1 MITKSGYA
9 TKKSNVTQEKVN
21 SYRQLLNEPAQEET
35 STPVVQEQVKPVN
48 IRDLSVSNVLPKPK
62 VNISAGEVKPLNIR
76 DFVNE
81 INNTPEG
88 KRANLT
94 VQTDSLKKQ
103 INTKEQEYARANN
116 ISDWNT
122 KRQEQSRIQQELN
135 SLREQLDSKNKD
147 LVMLGGYNLL
157 SGEQVEQFNKNAP
170 LTQKIDK
177 ALKYDIPTTAKKV
190 GRTAM
195 DLAMQIPVGAT
206 NALEGMVDT
215 GVGNVGALASTV
227 ADKVGADNLASRI
240 RNGAENFVKFNFS
253 GEEILEEKKNEGTG
267 IYEPK
272 VLGIKVRDA
281 LNTISNMVTAG
292 VTGGTLG
299 FIGSAA
305 GQSIEEALLDNQ
317 SLNRAVIY
325 GDVSGV
331 IEGLT
336 EKMFDVVKIA
346 GGGKFD
352 KFLPKS
358 AIGKLIGGSVGEGIE
373 EIISNGLN
381 PFIKQLTYEKGTY
394 DLPEFWDYV
403 KMLGESFWNG
413 AVIGLIMKGGQDIST
428 PQFREQYKQDVYTA
442 VDKSKLPNDI
452 KETVKQAMITP
463 AQQAIN
469 QDLENLRSTGSYQ
482 RTQTPTNTL
491 PKFSEIMGKKI
502 ADTQIAKT
510 SRPTLPTPKFYATEK
525 GEVITPN
532 NYVAK
537 QETKVPQE
545 PNYSPVNARQ
555 VLNYIQ
561 IPTAK
566 TSKIHNTA
574 KELNVDVQLANRV
587 MDMAK
592 LTEVPVSGFVDV
604 NENIDGYYKD
614 GAIYI
619 NKNSKK
625 AQDRIFV
632 HELTHNIE
640 KADGWQGLRDTI
652 FNSNVLYNE
661 LAEKG
666 QTLEEYRQLI
676 KDTYAENE
684 IQLNEDDI
692 DREVIAKFAEEHLL
706 KDQKSIDRMVQ
717 ENPTFMQRVKNFIDD
732 LVVKFKGT
740 AEEKELLRIQR
751 MYDKAFAESKQVEAK
766 QGTQYSLSVAE
777 QKYNLYSQKADSA
790 YDTRDEYTQQY
801 DELYNSDEVKNA
813 VQIAIKTK
821 DMTEYLKYDEQLKKL
836 REKAEYYDAEGKKY
850 SEMAKEYASEV
861 DTAENEQKA
870 EMTADDRRKAAVK
883 EFGYT
888 PYFYDAGYL
897 LPNGKMLNFSGEKGQ
912 HYGTRGQDHRAI
924 GMVYDSLQG
933 SQAMNA
939 FMNEGNIRV
948 VAESPG
954 LDISKEAPLTSAQY
968 KTIKEMVYEYQD
980 KGRFLIDFSNADG
993 KTIESLRYEGRFS
1006 ADQVVNDIKHYLS
1019 TGEANRQSDI
1029 QKFRY
1034 SINTDN
1040 QGRELSKQQQEYF
1053 KDSKVR
1059 DEQGRLLE
1067 VYHGT
1072 DTGGFM
1078 VFNPKGA
1085 SGYRF
1090 GDNIVNFFTNNQQ
1103 MAETYTEDKG
1113 VVKTSKVPESETQ
1126 IQQYLNN
1133 IEEEWG
1139 NTVSLEK
1146 TSNGYK
1152 LTTDDGYETL
1162 GSYKNLN
1169 ELSDNYKRDIENY
1182 FGFGDTFGGL
1192 YKVYLNIKN
1201 PLIVE
1206 GNGNMWSNLYNP
1218 ITEERARTTN
1228 EIIQSAIDAGEYDG
1242 VIFRNIND
1250 YGWKTTTDT
1259 EVSSTNDVYVTIKDS
1274 NQIKAVDNTN
1284 PTENEDIR
1292 YSVETREVDFPEKVG
1307 DRYLSRHAKTLA
1319 ESGVTMPETV
1329 DLIEKMVKDGSLTH
1343 ERITDKK
1350 ALAYAEKYI
1359 EENGFKDAVDHWN
1372 HLTKSN
1378 RELSKE
1384 ELALGQLI
1392 FNTANTN
1399 QDVQLVKK
1407 MIADLVV
1414 KGTQAGRSLQAMSM
1428 VKKMT
1433 PDGRLYSLE
1442 RTVQKLN
1449 QDLREQFGKDFK
1461 DIEIPD
1467 DLAEKLLKSK
1477 TTKETDAAVEEI
1489 QQYIADRVP
1498 ATWGDKAN
1506 AWRYLAM
1513 LGNPRTHI
1521 RNVLG
1526 NAVFIPAVEIKNLI
1540 ATGIEK
1546 TLPKAERTKAV
1557 VGLKDTDLLNFA
1569 ESDFDTHQEAV
1580 RGENKYDITAG
1591 VQEKQR
1597 VFNNKVLETLRKKN
1611 FELLEK
1617 EDATFLKYHYKRAMA
1632 SALKARGITLK
1643 ELRSGTPESIKKL
1656 DQVRQYAINEAQ
1668 KATYRD
1674 FNSMANWVSSQKR
1687 RLKRASGTSKAAK
1700 VGSMVAEGIIP
1711 FTKTPAN
1718 ILKRGI
1724 EYSPVGLVKGIYDAT
1739 TQVKKGKVTASQAI
1753 DEMAAGLTGTGIV
1766 MLGALLKSLGLIVG
1780 GDEEKQKEQNFEKL
1794 KGNQNY
1800 ALKIGNKTYTIDWMA
1815 PSSMPL
1821 FVGVEVVDLLQG
1833 ENISDIIGSI
1843 GNITEPVFEL
1853 SMLQGLNSTMNTL
1866 GSDNPIAET
1875 FSNTVESYFGQY
1887 NPTFLGQI
1895 ARTIDPKRRTTYA
1908 DKNSIVPSALQTFA
1922 QKQLQKIP
1930 FASKTLP
1937 TYKDQ
1942 FGRESETENV
1952 VERIFSNF
1960 MSPGYLADV
1969 KDQPVENELTKL
1981 YEKTGESAIL
1991 PSYASKSITVDKQ
2004 KKNLTA
2010 KEYDTFAKVRGNVAY
2025 DNLEKLMTSQEYKS
2039 MDDEQ
2044 KIKAIKKI
2052 YDYANSVG
2060 KSKVSDYELTKS
2072 EQQIQDYEKAGI
2084 DYYKWLILQ
2093 DKADTNKNGYV
2104 TKDEM
2109 NKALNKSG
2117 LTSTQKALI
2126 KKDMNKSK

>member
-1 MITKSGYA
+1 MTIEEYRELKSKSNSQTNLEAYRQY
-9 TKKSNVTQEKVN
+9 KSNVLNNVVSPKPTQTPLPTAPKPTVTEKPKPISIGKALGTPIAALAELGSGVARGLEGAMDFGTTIGTAAISGARELKIKSLEKELKEIEELGFGN
-21 SYRQLLNEPAQEET
+21 SDYAKELRENIAKTKSTNENTKKTAEDFIKKQWVGDYVGKPVRQFTEEYSYLPTKAGDIIGGVGNIIPSIANAGSIAKSLPQASSKLGQIGTKVATMLPFTAQAAGSSTEEALNE
-35 STPVVQEQVKPVN
+35 
-48 IRDLSVSNVLPKPK
+48 
-62 VNISAGEVKPLNIR
+62 G
-76 DFVNE
+76 
-81 INNTPEG
+81 
-88 KRANLT
+88 ANLS
-94 VQTDSLKKQ
+94 DA
-103 INTKEQEYARANN
+103 TKY
-116 ISDWNT
+116 
-122 KRQEQSRIQQELN
+122 
-135 SLREQLDSKNKD
+135 
-147 LVMLGGYNLL
+147 G
-157 SGEQVEQFNKNAP
+157 
-170 LTQKIDK
+170 
-177 ALKYDIPTTAKKV
+177 
-190 GRTAM
+190 
-195 DLAMQIPVGAT
+195 LAAG
-206 NALEGMVDT
+206 ALEGAVEM
-215 GVGNVGALASTV
+215 
-227 ADKVGADNLASRI
+227 I
-240 RNGAENFVKFNFS
+240 S
-253 GEEILEEKKNEGTG
+253 GG
-267 IYEPK
+267 I
-272 VLGIKVRDA
+272 
-281 LNTISNMVTAG
+281 
-292 VTGGTLG
+292 GGT
-299 FIGSAA
+299 
-305 GQSIEEALLDNQ
+305 
-317 SLNRAVIY
+317 V
-325 GDVSGV
+325 
-331 IEGLT
+331 
-336 EKMFDVVKIA
+336 
-346 GGGKFD
+346 GGKLLSTNLS
-352 KFLPKS
+352 KEVAERVS
-358 AIGKLIGGSVGEGIE
+358 RNAIGKLAIKLADAGIDITGEGLE
-373 EIISNGLN
+373 EVISTTLN
-381 PFIKQLTYEKGTY
+381 PYIQRMTYNEKAELASSEEKLQSFIDGALTS
-394 DLPEFWDYV
+394 LV
-403 KMLGESFWNG
+403 L
-413 AVIGLIMKGGQDIST
+413 KGGQAGIGKLTEPSTRKLPRMDSNLEQQLRDIDQSIQSQQANLAQNQANQQQNIETQQTIRPNQNNAKNQLKNDINNLNISQDEKQNLIETLNST
-428 PQFREQYKQDVYTA
+428 ELNTETEQEIRNIINTIKSESLSDITSSFEANKPKYNQYKNAKIDNKILDNAKNTVQTKDGRRTKEQWLTVA
-442 VDKSKLPNDI
+442 KNLANDI
-452 KETVKQAMITP
+452 YNMPDSEVEKYAYKSWIDSRPNAK
-463 AQQAIN
+463 
-469 QDLENLRSTGSYQ
+469 ENLNRQGKGYTKFTMDEWVNTIYRNVKELRN
-482 RTQTPTNTL
+482 RTQ
-491 PKFSEIMGKKI
+491 
-502 ADTQIAKT
+502 A
-510 SRPTLPTPKFYATEK
+510 
-525 GEVITPN
+525 
-532 NYVAK
+532 VAK
-537 QETKVPQE
+537 KVDTTQM
-545 PNYSPVNARQ
+545 Q
-555 VLNYIQ
+555 M
-561 IPTAK
+561 PTAK
-566 TSKIHNTA
+566 TNAVYNTA
-574 KELNVDVQLANRV
+574 KKLNVDVQLANRV

-592 LTEVPVSGFVDV
+592 LTEVPVNGFVDV

-751 MYDKAFAESKQVEAK
+751 MYDKAFAESKQVESSK
-766 QGTQYSLSVAE
+766 TQKVQYGINDTVP
-777 QKYNLYSQKADSA
+777 KGYTRLYRGLNQEFDRN
-790 YDTRDEYTQQY
+790 YDKKKIDNVNGYESWTDNY
-801 DELYNSDEVKNA
+801 DL
-813 VQIAIKTK
+813 
-821 DMTEYLKYDEQLKKL
+821 
-836 REKAEYYDAEGKKY
+836 
-850 SEMAKEYASEV
+850 AKEYGDNVYYIDIPTSEIKNSII
-861 DTAENEQKA
+861 DENPQSETYGDRNLMYVHDKKVGLKGESGKEYMLYTDHDNYANLEYKKA
-870 EMTADDRRKAAVK
+870 
-883 EFGYT
+883 
-888 PYFYDAGYL
+888 DA
-897 LPNGKMLNFSGEKGQ
+897 PSEK
-912 HYGTRGQDHRAI
+912 
-924 GMVYDSLQG
+924 S
-933 SQAMNA
+933 
-939 FMNEGNIRV
+939 
-948 VAESPG
+948 
-954 LDISKEAPLTSAQY
+954 
-968 KTIKEMVYEYQD
+968 
-980 KGRFLIDFSNADG
+980 
-993 KTIESLRYEGRFS
+993 
-1006 ADQVVNDIKHYLS
+1006 
-1019 TGEANRQSDI
+1019 
-1029 QKFRY
+1029 Y

-1040 QGRELSKQQQEYF
+1040 QGRQLSKQQQEYF

-1059 DEQGRLLE
+1059 DENGKLLE

-1072 DTGGFM
+1072 ENK
-1078 VFNPKGA
+1078 FNIYK
-1085 SGYRF
+1085 SEYNEF
-1090 GDNIVNFFTNNQQ
+1090 FFTDSEI
-1103 MAETYTEDKG
+1103 ASRDYG
-1113 VVKTSKVPESETQ
+1113 SVSKK
-1126 IQQYLNN
+1126 QYLNLVN
-1133 IEEEWG
+1133 PYEVDYAGGYDKRI
-1139 NTVSLEK
+1139 LDDIDYAK
-1146 TSNGYK
+1146 ANG
-1152 LTTDDGYETL
+1152 
-1162 GSYKNLN
+1162 
-1169 ELSDNYKRDIENY
+1169 
-1182 FGFGDTFGGL
+1182 
-1192 YKVYLNIKN
+1192 
-1201 PLIVE
+1201 
-1206 GNGNMWSNLYNP
+1206 
-1218 ITEERARTTN
+1218 
-1228 EIIQSAIDAGEYDG
+1228 YDG
-1242 VIFRNIND
+1242 VIARNTYDGAN
-1250 YGWKTTTDT
+1250 THTQ
-1259 EVSSTNDVYVTIKDS
+1259 YVAFEP
-1274 NQIKAVDNTN
+1274 NQIKNVDNLN
-1284 PTENEDIR
+1284 PTKNEDIR

-1359 EENGFKDAVDHWN
+1359 EENGFKDAVEHWN

-1591 VQEKQR
+1591 VKEKQR

-1643 ELRSGTPESIKKL
+1643 ELRSGTPEAIKKL
-1656 DQVRQYAINEAQ
+1656 DEVRQYAINEAQ

-1674 FNSMANWVSSQKR
+1674 FNSMANAVSSIKR
-1687 RLKRASGTSKAAK
+1687 KLKRASGSSKAAK

-1724 EYSPVGLVKGIYDAT
+1724 EYSPVGLGKGIYDAMI
-1739 TQVKKGKVTASQAI
+1739 QVKKGNVTASQAI

-1821 FVGVEVVDLLQG
+1821 FVGVEVVDLLEA
-1833 ENISDIIGSI
+1833 ENISDIIGAI
-1843 GNITEPVFEL
+1843 GNITDPVFEL

-1866 GSDNPIAET
+1866 GSDNPLWET
-1875 FSNTVESYFGQY
+1875 FKNTVESYFAQY

-1908 DKNSIVPSALQTFA
+1908 DKNSIVPSGIQTFA

-1930 FASKTLP
+1930 FASKALP

-1952 VERIFSNF
+1952 VERMFSNF
-1960 MSPGYLADV
+1960 LSPGYLADV

-1981 YEKTGESAIL
+1981 YEKTGEIAIL

-2039 MDDEQ
+2039 MDNEQ

>member
-9 TKKSNVTQEKVN
+9 TKKVNATQEKVN
-21 SYRQLLNEPAQEET
+21 RYRQLLNEPAQEET
-35 STPVVQEQVKPVN
+35 STPVAQQQVKPVN

-81 INNTPEG
+81 INNTPEA

-195 DLAMQIPVGAT
+195 DLAMQIPTAAYDVYEGALDAT
-206 NALEGMVDT
+206 VA
-215 GVGNVGALASTV
+215 NVGAIGSTI
-227 ADKVGADNLASRI
+227 ADKTGNKDIANKIREGATK
-240 RNGAENFVKFNFS
+240 FVNITPSSKPLVEEAKNK
-253 GEEILEEKKNEGTG
+253 GEG

-281 LNTISNMVTAG
+281 LYSISNMITAAYS
-292 VTGGTLG
+292 GGLPMMAL
-299 FIGSAA
+299 SAS
-305 GQSIEEALLDNQ
+305 GQNIEEALTDNQ
-317 SLNRAVIY
+317 SLERAVAY
-325 GDVSGV
+325 GDISGA

-336 EKMFDVVKIA
+336 EKMFDAVKIV

-358 AIGKLIGGSVGEGIE
+358 AIGKLIGGSAGEGIE

-381 PFIKQLTYEKGTY
+381 PFVKQLTYEKGTY
-394 DLPEFWDYV
+394 DLPDFYEYI

-413 AVIGLIMKGGQDIST
+413 AVIGAIMKGGQDIST

-442 VDKSKLPNDI
+442 VDKSKLPDNI
-452 KETVKQAMITP
+452 KEQVKEAMLTPMQA
-463 AQQAIN
+463 QIN
-469 QDLENLRSTGSYQ
+469 QDLGMIRNSADYQ
-482 RTQTPTNTL
+482 RTQQTNMLPTYSQIQQANLAQNQVNQQQNIETQQTTRPNQNNAKNQLKNDINNLNISQDEKQNLIETLNSTELNTETEQEIRNIINTIKSESL
-491 PKFSEIMGKKI
+491 SDITSSFEANKPKYNQYKNAKIDNKILDNAKNTVQTKDGRRTKEQWLTVAKNLANDIYNMPDSEVEKYAYKSWI
-502 ADTQIAKT
+502 D
-510 SRPTLPTPKFYATEK
+510 SRPNAKENLNRQGKGYTKFTMDEWVNTIYRNVKELRNRTQA
-525 GEVITPN
+525 
-532 NYVAK
+532 VAK
-537 QETKVPQE
+537 KVDTTQMQM
-545 PNYSPVNARQ
+545 S
-555 VLNYIQ
+555 
-561 IPTAK
+561 TAK
-566 TSKIHNTA
+566 TNAVYNTA
-574 KELNVDVQLANRV
+574 KKLNVDVQLANRV

-592 LTEVPVSGFVDV
+592 LTEVPVNGFVDV

-751 MYDKAFAESKQVEAK
+751 MYDKAFAESKQVETSK
-766 QGTQYSLSVAE
+766 TQKVQYGINDTVP
-777 QKYNLYSQKADSA
+777 KGYTRLYRGLNQEFDRN
-790 YDTRDEYTQQY
+790 YDKKKIDNVNGYESWTDNY
-801 DELYNSDEVKNA
+801 DL
-813 VQIAIKTK
+813 
-821 DMTEYLKYDEQLKKL
+821 
-836 REKAEYYDAEGKKY
+836 
-850 SEMAKEYASEV
+850 AKEYGDNVYYIDIPTSEIK
-861 DTAENEQKA
+861 DSIIDENPQSETYGDRNLMYVHDKKVGLKGESGKEYMLYTGHDNYANLEYKKA
-870 EMTADDRRKAAVK
+870 
-883 EFGYT
+883 
-888 PYFYDAGYL
+888 DA
-897 LPNGKMLNFSGEKGQ
+897 PSE
-912 HYGTRGQDHRAI
+912 
-924 GMVYDSLQG
+924 
-933 SQAMNA
+933 
-939 FMNEGNIRV
+939 
-948 VAESPG
+948 
-954 LDISKEAPLTSAQY
+954 TS
-968 KTIKEMVYEYQD
+968 
-980 KGRFLIDFSNADG
+980 
-993 KTIESLRYEGRFS
+993 
-1006 ADQVVNDIKHYLS
+1006 
-1019 TGEANRQSDI
+1019 
-1029 QKFRY
+1029 Y

-1040 QGRELSKQQQEYF
+1040 KGRELSKQQQEYF

-1059 DEQGRLLE
+1059 DENGKLME

-1072 DTGGFM
+1072 EANVGIPKEYWFNTFDIDRTGANGSVLGDGFY
-1078 VFNPKGA
+1078 FTDNLEHAQRYAHSKG
-1085 SGYRF
+1085 
-1090 GDNIVNFFTNNQQ
+1090 NV
-1103 MAETYTEDKG
+1103 YT
-1113 VVKTSKVPESETQ
+1113 T
-1126 IQQYLNN
+1126 
-1133 IEEEWG
+1133 
-1139 NTVSLEK
+1139 
-1146 TSNGYK
+1146 
-1152 LTTDDGYETL
+1152 
-1162 GSYKNLN
+1162 
-1169 ELSDNYKRDIENY
+1169 
-1182 FGFGDTFGGL
+1182 
-1192 YKVYLNIKN
+1192 YLNITN
-1201 PLIVE
+1201 PFEKSRTQTFKEAVEEINPDFDISRLFLPNSSRFDGKRLREYLIE
-1206 GNGNMWSNLYNP
+1206 NG
-1218 ITEERARTTN
+1218 
-1228 EIIQSAIDAGEYDG
+1228 YDG
-1242 VIFRNIND
+1242 VFLE
-1250 YGWKTTTDT
+1250 GT
-1259 EVSSTNDVYVTIKDS
+1259 YVAFEP
-1274 NQIKAVDNTN
+1274 NQIKNVDNLN

-1392 FNTANTN
+1392 FNTADTN

-1489 QQYIADRVP
+1489 QQYIADKVP

-1591 VQEKQR
+1591 VKEKQR

-1643 ELRSGTPESIKKL
+1643 ELRSGTPEAIKKL
-1656 DQVRQYAINEAQ
+1656 DEVRQYAINEAQ

-1674 FNSMANWVSSQKR
+1674 FNSMANAVSSIKR
-1687 RLKRASGTSKAAK
+1687 KLKRASGSSKAAK

-1724 EYSPVGLVKGIYDAT
+1724 EYSPVGLGKGIYDAMI
-1739 TQVKKGKVTASQAI
+1739 QVKKGNVTASQAI

-1821 FVGVEVVDLLQG
+1821 FVGVEVVDLLEA
-1833 ENISDIIGSI
+1833 ENISDIIGAI
-1843 GNITEPVFEL
+1843 GNITDPVFEL
-1853 SMLQGLNSTMNTL
+1853 SMLQGLNSTMDTL
-1866 GSDNPIAET
+1866 GSDNPLWET
-1875 FSNTVESYFGQY
+1875 FKNTVESYFSQY

-1981 YEKTGESAIL
+1981 YEKTGETAIL

-2126 KKDMNKSK
+2126 KKDINKSK

>member
-62 VNISAGEVKPLNIR
+62 VNISAGEVKPLNMR
-76 DFVNE
+76 NFVNE
-81 INNTPEG
+81 INNTPEA

-135 SLREQLDSKNKD
+135 ALRKQLDSKNKD

-157 SGEQVEQFNKNAP
+157 SGEQVKQFNKNAP

-195 DLAMQIPVGAT
+195 DLAMQIPTAAYDVYEGALDAT
-206 NALEGMVDT
+206 VAT
-215 GVGNVGALASTV
+215 VGALGSTI
-227 ADKVGADNLASRI
+227 ADKTGNKDIANKIREGATK
-240 RNGAENFVKFNFS
+240 FVNITPSSKPLVEEAKNK
-253 GEEILEEKKNEGTG
+253 GEG

-281 LNTISNMVTAG
+281 LYSISNMITAAYS
-292 VTGGTLG
+292 GGLPMMAL
-299 FIGSAA
+299 SAS
-305 GQSIEEALLDNQ
+305 GQNIEEALTDNQ
-317 SLNRAVIY
+317 SLERAVAY
-325 GDVSGV
+325 GDISGA

-336 EKMFDVVKIA
+336 EKMFDAVKIV

-358 AIGKLIGGSVGEGIE
+358 AIGKLIGGSAGEGIE

-381 PFIKQLTYEKGTY
+381 PFVKQLTYEKGTY
-394 DLPEFWDYV
+394 DLPDFYEYI

-413 AVIGLIMKGGQDIST
+413 AVIGAIMKGGQDIST

-469 QDLENLRSTGSYQ
+469 QDLETLRSTGAYQ

-491 PKFSEIMGKKI
+491 PKFSEIVGKKN
-502 ADTQIAKT
+502 ADAQLARTNQLA
-510 SRPTLPTPKFYATEK
+510 LPEGGKFYATEQ
-525 GEVITPN
+525 GEVIKPD
-532 NYVAK
+532 NYVVQ

-555 VLNYIQ
+555 VLSYIQ

-574 KELNVDVQLANRV
+574 KELNVDVKLANRV

-592 LTEVPVSGFVDV
+592 LTEVPVNGFVDV
-604 NENIDGYYKD
+604 NPKIDGYYKD

-619 NKNSKK
+619 NKNSEK

-751 MYDKAFAESKQVEAK
+751 MYDKAFAESKQVE
-766 QGTQYSLSVAE
+766 TS
-777 QKYNLYSQKADSA
+777 
-790 YDTRDEYTQQY
+790 
-801 DELYNSDEVKNA
+801 
-813 VQIAIKTK
+813 KTK
-821 DMTEYLKYDEQLKKL
+821 KVQYGINDTVPKGYTRLYRGLNQEFDRNYDKKKIDNVNGY
-836 REKAEYYDAEGKKY
+836 ESWTDNYDL
-850 SEMAKEYASEV
+850 AKEYGDNVYYIDIPTSEIK
-861 DTAENEQKA
+861 DSIIDENPQSETYGDRNLMYVHDKKVGLKGESGKEYMLYTDHDNYANVEYKKA
-870 EMTADDRRKAAVK
+870 D
-883 EFGYT
+883 
-888 PYFYDAGYL
+888 P
-897 LPNGKMLNFSGEKGQ
+897 PSEK
-912 HYGTRGQDHRAI
+912 
-924 GMVYDSLQG
+924 S
-933 SQAMNA
+933 
-939 FMNEGNIRV
+939 
-948 VAESPG
+948 
-954 LDISKEAPLTSAQY
+954 
-968 KTIKEMVYEYQD
+968 
-980 KGRFLIDFSNADG
+980 
-993 KTIESLRYEGRFS
+993 
-1006 ADQVVNDIKHYLS
+1006 
-1019 TGEANRQSDI
+1019 
-1029 QKFRY
+1029 Y

-1040 QGRELSKQQQEYF
+1040 QGRQLSKQQQEYF

-1274 NQIKAVDNTN
+1274 NQIKAVDNLN

-1292 YSVETREVDFPEKVG
+1292 YSVETRGQATVPKKPTVVDNIAPKTEQNIDDLPQETQKVARVLTKAPKKDLDLSFETVSDMLMRKIVDAGNTINTIGKLSNDETLYPMYNNTKQARQSAEYMIGEKQTDITGTKIVGNSLVEIFKPVKAKGEEYTGKFYEYLLHMHNIDRMAQDKPVFGESVTAEISRQKADELLKENPEFEKLANKVYVYNRNLMQWRVDSGLISQEQSDIMNKMYPHYVPTFRDMSGTAGSKIVGNAVNIANTVRKATGGNRDILPLDLAMARQTMQTVQAAKRNLFGNRLLNDVLANKERAAKYITAIEKSEDGLDVDEQSDASLSQPNNNTNVFKIYRDGKSFNMYVNSGIFEGLRAISSQVDATDTNKLLNALSKPNTMFKQLVTGMNPMFLIKNPIRDIQDATLYSKNLRKFLNNYPKTFKEQLENSADWQLYKALGGVGSSFFDYETGIDKTLNKSKLQRLSDNTLGRIEELNMMTEQAPRFAEFKATIERAGNRDYDTLMKAIYNAADVTVNFGRTGTITQVLNKTIVPFLNPSIQGADKLIRTLATTKGGSEWAKLVTKATLFGILPSVLNELIFGDDEEYENLNDRDKDTNFVFKYGDNKWIKIPKGRVISSLGNLANRGIRLAKGQEVNWGDYISTLADQTAPISPFESNIVSPIMAVKNNKSWYGSDIVPQRLQQYEAKDQYDEKTDAFSKWLGGILNYSPKKINYLIDAYTGVIGDFALPLTTPTAEVNPFMKAFTIDGNFSNEIGNKFYETKDKYSKYKNNKPSAVVVS
-1307 DRYLSRHAKTLA
+1307 RYLNKQNDMVNDLHAEIRKIQSSDASDA
-1319 ESGVTMPETV
+1319 EKKAKSGELRELIN
-1329 DLIEKMVKDGSLTH
+1329 LIESTAIMNVK
-1343 ERITDKK
+1343 EYEK
-1350 ALAYAEKYI
+1350 AVEKYI
-1359 EENGFKDAVDHWN
+1359 
-1372 HLTKSN
+1372 
-1378 RELSKE
+1378 
-1384 ELALGQLI
+1384 
-1392 FNTANTN
+1392 
-1399 QDVQLVKK
+1399 
-1407 MIADLVV
+1407 
-1414 KGTQAGRSLQAMSM
+1414 
-1428 VKKMT
+1428 
-1433 PDGRLYSLE
+1433 
-1442 RTVQKLN
+1442 
-1449 QDLREQFGKDFK
+1449 
-1461 DIEIPD
+1461 
-1467 DLAEKLLKSK
+1467 
-1477 TTKETDAAVEEI
+1477 
-1489 QQYIADRVP
+1489 
-1498 ATWGDKAN
+1498 
-1506 AWRYLAM
+1506 
-1513 LGNPRTHI
+1513 
-1521 RNVLG
+1521 
-1526 NAVFIPAVEIKNLI
+1526 
-1540 ATGIEK
+1540 
-1546 TLPKAERTKAV
+1546 
-1557 VGLKDTDLLNFA
+1557 
-1569 ESDFDTHQEAV
+1569 
-1580 RGENKYDITAG
+1580 NK
-1591 VQEKQR
+1591 
-1597 VFNNKVLETLRKKN
+1597 FPNNKERSEDYAYLMANKEMFGAEYAVKAYSTKKYNDNRKKN
-1611 FELLEK
+1611 MNTVFNEIIKNYSKVKTPVAEQEK
-1617 EDATFLKYHYKRAMA
+1617 E
-1632 SALKARGITLK
+1632 
-1643 ELRSGTPESIKKL
+1643 
-1656 DQVRQYAINEAQ
+1656 
-1668 KATYRD
+1668 
-1674 FNSMANWVSSQKR
+1674 
-1687 RLKRASGTSKAAK
+1687 
-1700 VGSMVAEGIIP
+1700 
-1711 FTKTPAN
+1711 
-1718 ILKRGI
+1718 
-1724 EYSPVGLVKGIYDAT
+1724 
-1739 TQVKKGKVTASQAI
+1739 
-1753 DEMAAGLTGTGIV
+1753 
-1766 MLGALLKSLGLIVG
+1766 
-1780 GDEEKQKEQNFEKL
+1780 
-1794 KGNQNY
+1794 
-1800 ALKIGNKTYTIDWMA
+1800 
-1815 PSSMPL
+1815 
-1821 FVGVEVVDLLQG
+1821 
-1833 ENISDIIGSI
+1833 
-1843 GNITEPVFEL
+1843 
-1853 SMLQGLNSTMNTL
+1853 
-1866 GSDNPIAET
+1866 
-1875 FSNTVESYFGQY
+1875 
-1887 NPTFLGQI
+1887 
-1895 ARTIDPKRRTTYA
+1895 
-1908 DKNSIVPSALQTFA
+1908 
-1922 QKQLQKIP
+1922 
-1930 FASKTLP
+1930 TLP
-1937 TYKDQ
+1937 T
-1942 FGRESETENV
+1942 
-1952 VERIFSNF
+1952 
-1960 MSPGYLADV
+1960 
-1969 KDQPVENELTKL
+1969 
-1981 YEKTGESAIL
+1981 
-1991 PSYASKSITVDKQ
+1991 ASDIP
-2004 KKNLTA
+2004 
-2010 KEYDTFAKVRGNVAY
+2010 R
-2025 DNLEKLMTSQEYKS
+2025 
-2039 MDDEQ
+2039 
-2044 KIKAIKKI
+2044 KIK
-2052 YDYANSVG
+2052 
-2060 KSKVSDYELTKS
+2060 
-2072 EQQIQDYEKAGI
+2072 
-2084 DYYKWLILQ
+2084 
-2093 DKADTNKNGYV
+2093 
-2104 TKDEM
+2104 
-2109 NKALNKSG
+2109 
-2117 LTSTQKALI
+2117 
-2126 KKDMNKSK
+2126 

>member
-1 MITKSGYA
+1 MTLDEY
-9 TKKSNVTQEKVN
+9 KK
-21 SYRQLLNEPAQEET
+21 A
-35 STPVVQEQVKPVN
+35 
-48 IRDLSVSNVLPKPK
+48 
-62 VNISAGEVKPLNIR
+62 
-76 DFVNE
+76 
-81 INNTPEG
+81 
-88 KRANLT
+88 RAS
-94 VQTDSLKKQ
+94 QKQ
-103 INTKEQEYARANN
+103 IIPKAQTISREEYKKLRENKGTGIKVESKETETTNEEN
-116 ISDWNT
+116 L
-122 KRQEQSRIQQELN
+122 QSRLN
-135 SLREQLDSKNKD
+135 SLIQPKQNLNVDVQPINIANLSKASTGVPMHNIFATAKQNEERKKAEWDAMPTTDKVLDITGK
-147 LVMLGGYNLL
+147 VVGTPVAAVGMLGTGVAKAGESTVDALLGLQAISPFNPLKDNPQYQERIRKIIETPFVDKYIGEANREFANEYSYLPERGQNIAQTVGNMLPAIATGNALNAGMVPFGLQAGGGSLEEALNSGATMNQAVAYGAL
-157 SGEQVEQFNKNAP
+157 SGTMEGLVEAISGGIGGYASETGKKVIGKVLGKETIDKIAKNAIGKYGIKLLERGVDVFGEGAEEVVSTLIDP
-170 LTQKIDK
+170 FLKRLTYDEWAELATSKEALQSFID
-177 ALKYDIPTTAKKV
+177 
-190 GRTAM
+190 
-195 DLAMQIPVGAT
+195 
-206 NALEGMVDT
+206 
-215 GVGNVGALASTV
+215 GALASVIVSGMGDISNV
-227 ADKVGADNLASRI
+227 ATNREIQKEAKRKQISQEVQDYKKVSPYSEYITKKPIIGLENLV
-240 RNGAENFVKFNFS
+240 NKQ
-253 GEEILEEKKNEGTG
+253 LQ
-267 IYEPK
+267 
-272 VLGIKVRDA
+272 GIKEV
-281 LNTISNMVTAG
+281 
-292 VTGGTLG
+292 
-299 FIGSAA
+299 
-305 GQSIEEALLDNQ
+305 
-317 SLNRAVIY
+317 
-325 GDVSGV
+325 
-331 IEGLT
+331 
-336 EKMFDVVKIA
+336 
-346 GGGKFD
+346 
-352 KFLPKS
+352 
-358 AIGKLIGGSVGEGIE
+358 
-373 EIISNGLN
+373 
-381 PFIKQLTYEKGTY
+381 
-394 DLPEFWDYV
+394 
-403 KMLGESFWNG
+403 
-413 AVIGLIMKGGQDIST
+413 
-428 PQFREQYKQDVYTA
+428 
-442 VDKSKLPNDI
+442 SKLPNIDTKTQNQLDSLGKVDENSLKGLENLTPQKSDVHNQIVGEENTQDKQVIPNEIKPAKNVNMEDTKQNDI
-452 KETVKQAMITP
+452 KTQIESNIMANKYLSDIEKTNLIDSLGENISSDTENAINELLKTVNEEGIRKETV
-463 AQQAIN
+463 
-469 QDLENLRSTGSYQ
+469 
-482 RTQTPTNTL
+482 
-491 PKFSEIMGKKI
+491 
-502 ADTQIAKT
+502 QIAKEESAKYKQYLKDT
-510 SRPTLPTPKFYATEK
+510 TELDRNIINTALDSVHANK
-525 GEVITPN
+525 SGRRTKEQWLS
-532 NYVAK
+532 VAK
-537 QETKVPQE
+537 SIGQQIYNKADTEIERYAYKTWQEMRPNAKENLNRQGKGYTKFTMDE
-545 PNYSPVNARQ
+545 WVNTIYRNVKELRNRTQAVAKKVDTTQ
-555 VLNYIQ
+555 MQ
-561 IPTAK
+561 MPTAK
-566 TSKIHNTA
+566 TNAVYNTA
-574 KELNVDVQLANRV
+574 KQLNVDTQLANRV

-592 LTEVPVSGFVDV
+592 LTEVPVNGFVDV

-661 LAEKG
+661 LAENG
-666 QTLEEYRQLI
+666 QTLDEYRQLI
-676 KDTYAENE
+676 KDRYAENGIE
-684 IQLNEDDI
+684 LNEDDI

-777 QKYNLYSQKADSA
+777 QKYDLYSQKADSA
-790 YDTRDEYTQQY
+790 YNARDEYREQY

-813 VQIAIKTK
+813 VQIAVKTK

-850 SEMAKEYASEV
+850 SEMAKEYASEI

-870 EMTADDRRKAAVK
+870 GMTADDRRKAAVK

-954 LDISKEAPLTSAQY
+954 LDISKEASLTSAQY

-1006 ADQVVNDIKHYLS
+1006 AEQVVNDIKRYLQ
-1019 TGEANRQSDI
+1019 TGEVNRQSDI

-1040 QGRELSKQQQEYF
+1040 QGRQLSKQQQEYF
-1053 KDSKVR
+1053 KDS
-1059 DEQGRLLE
+1059 
-1067 VYHGT
+1067 
-1072 DTGGFM
+1072 
-1078 VFNPKGA
+1078 
-1085 SGYRF
+1085 
-1090 GDNIVNFFTNNQQ
+1090 
-1103 MAETYTEDKG
+1103 
-1113 VVKTSKVPESETQ
+1113 
-1126 IQQYLNN
+1126 
-1133 IEEEWG
+1133 
-1139 NTVSLEK
+1139 
-1146 TSNGYK
+1146 
-1152 LTTDDGYETL
+1152 
-1162 GSYKNLN
+1162 
-1169 ELSDNYKRDIENY
+1169 
-1182 FGFGDTFGGL
+1182 
-1192 YKVYLNIKN
+1192 
-1201 PLIVE
+1201 
-1206 GNGNMWSNLYNP
+1206 
-1218 ITEERARTTN
+1218 
-1228 EIIQSAIDAGEYDG
+1228 
-1242 VIFRNIND
+1242 
-1250 YGWKTTTDT
+1250 
-1259 EVSSTNDVYVTIKDS
+1259 
-1274 NQIKAVDNTN
+1274 NQIKAVDNLN

-1372 HLTKSN
+1372 HLVKSN

-1392 FNTANTN
+1392 FNTADTN

-1643 ELRSGTPESIKKL
+1643 ELRSGTPEAIKKL
-1656 DQVRQYAINEAQ
+1656 DEVRQYAINEAQ

-1674 FNSMANWVSSQKR
+1674 FNSMANAVSSIKR
-1687 RLKRASGTSKAAK
+1687 KLKRASGSSKAAK
-1700 VGSMVAEGIIP
+1700 VGSMVAEGIMP

-1724 EYSPVGLVKGIYDAT
+1724 EYSPVGLGKGIYDAM
-1739 TQVKKGKVTASQAI
+1739 TQVKKGNVTASQAI
-1753 DEMAAGLTGTGIV
+1753 DEMAAGLTGTGII

-1821 FVGVEVVDLLQG
+1821 FVGVEVVDLLEA
-1833 ENISDIIGSI
+1833 ENISDIIGAI
-1843 GNITEPVFEL
+1843 GNITDPVFEL
-1853 SMLQGLNSTMNTL
+1853 SMLQGLNSTMDTL
-1866 GSDNPIAET
+1866 GSDNPLWET
-1875 FSNTVESYFGQY
+1875 FKNTVESYFAQY

-1908 DKNSIVPSALQTFA
+1908 DKNSIVPSGIQTFA

-1930 FASKTLP
+1930 FASKALP

-1991 PSYASKSITVDKQ
+1991 PSYATKSITVNKE

-2126 KKDMNKSK
+2126 KKNMNKSK

>member
-9 TKKSNVTQEKVN
+9 NKKVNATQEKVN
-21 SYRQLLNEPAQEET
+21 RYRQLLNEPAQEET

-94 VQTDSLKKQ
+94 AQTDSLKKQ

-195 DLAMQIPVGAT
+195 DLAMQIPTAAYDVYEGALDAT
-206 NALEGMVDT
+206 VA
-215 GVGNVGALASTV
+215 NVGALGSTI
-227 ADKVGADNLASRI
+227 ADKTGNKDIANKIREGATK
-240 RNGAENFVKFNFS
+240 FVNITPSSKPLVEEAKNK
-253 GEEILEEKKNEGTG
+253 GEG

-272 VLGIKVRDA
+272 LLGIKVRDA
-281 LNTISNMVTAG
+281 LYSISNMITAAYS
-292 VTGGTLG
+292 GGLPMMAL
-299 FIGSAA
+299 SAS
-305 GQSIEEALLDNQ
+305 GQNIEEALTDNQ
-317 SLNRAVIY
+317 SLERAVAY
-325 GDVSGV
+325 GDISGA

-336 EKMFDVVKIA
+336 EKMFDAVKIV

-358 AIGKLIGGSVGEGIE
+358 AIGKLIGGSAGEGIE

-381 PFIKQLTYEKGTY
+381 PFVKQLTYEKGTY
-394 DLPEFWDYV
+394 DLPDFYEYI

-413 AVIGLIMKGGQDIST
+413 AVIGAIMKGGQDIST

-510 SRPTLPTPKFYATEK
+510 SQPALPAPKFYAAEK

-537 QETKVPQE
+537 QETKVPEQ
-545 PNYSPVNARQ
+545 PNYSPVNSRQ
-555 VLNYIQ
+555 VLSYIQ

-574 KELNVDVQLANRV
+574 KQLNVDVQLANRV
-587 MDMAK
+587 MEMAK
-592 LTEVPVSGFVDV
+592 LTEVPVNGFVDV
-604 NENIDGYYKD
+604 NPKIDGYYKD

-619 NKNSKK
+619 NKNSEK

-751 MYDKAFAESKQVEAK
+751 MYDKAFAESKQVETK

-790 YDTRDEYTQQY
+790 YDTRDEYTHQY
-801 DELYNSDEVKNA
+801 DELYNSDEFKNA
-813 VQIAIKTK
+813 AQIAIKTK

-948 VAESPG
+948 MAESPG
-954 LDISKEAPLTSAQY
+954 IDISTETPLTSEQY
-968 KTIKEMVYEYQD
+968 KTIKEMVNEYKD
-980 KGRFLIDFSNADG
+980 KGYFSIDFSNRDG
-993 KTIESLRYEGRFS
+993 KVIEDLQYEGRFS

-1029 QKFRY
+1029 QKYRTQY

-1040 QGRELSKQQQEYF
+1040 QGRQLSKQQQEYF

-1059 DEQGRLLE
+1059 DENGKLLE
-1067 VYHGT
+1067 MYHGT
-1072 DTGGFM
+1072 PQDDF
-1078 VFNPKGA
+1078 FE
-1085 SGYRF
+1085 F
-1090 GDNIVNFFTNNQQ
+1090 DNSFSTNGNAFFFTSAKD
-1103 MAETYTEDKG
+1103 MA
-1113 VVKTSKVPESETQ
+1113 Q
-1126 IQQYLNN
+1126 
-1133 IEEEWG
+1133 
-1139 NTVSLEK
+1139 
-1146 TSNGYK
+1146 
-1152 LTTDDGYETL
+1152 
-1162 GSYKNLN
+1162 SYGK
-1169 ELSDNYKRDIENY
+1169 DI
-1182 FGFGDTFGGL
+1182 
-1192 YKVYLNIKN
+1192 KQVYIDAKN
-1201 PLIVE
+1201 PLI
-1206 GNGNMWSNLYNP
+1206 
-1218 ITEERARTTN
+1218 
-1228 EIIQSAIDAGEYDG
+1228 IDAKGQNGSEIKAFFNEGTDEEFMEKHDTEGWAKYAKNNGYDG
-1242 VIFRNIND
+1242 VVFENLYD
-1250 YGWKTTTDT
+1250 YGYAEDIEEYNSGT
-1259 EVSSTNDVYVTIKDS
+1259 VVAVFNS
-1274 NQIKAVDNTN
+1274 NQIKNVDNLN

-1350 ALAYAEKYI
+1350 SMEYAENYI
-1359 EENGFKDAVDHWN
+1359 QENGFKDAVDHWN
-1372 HLTKSN
+1372 HLIKGN
-1378 RELSKE
+1378 KELSKDD
-1384 ELALGQLI
+1384 LALGQLI
-1392 FNTANTN
+1392 FNQAESN

-1407 MIADLVV
+1407 MIADLVTE
-1414 KGTQAGRSLQAMSM
+1414 GTTAGRNLQAMSM
-1428 VKKMT
+1428 IKKLT

-1449 QDLREQFGKDFK
+1449 QDLRKQFGKDFK
-1461 DIEIPD
+1461 EIEIPD

-1557 VGLKDTDLLNFA
+1557 VGFKDTDLLNFA

-1591 VQEKQR
+1591 VKEKQR

-1643 ELRSGTPESIKKL
+1643 ELRSGTPEAIKKL
-1656 DQVRQYAINEAQ
+1656 DEVRQYAINEAQ

-1674 FNSMANWVSSQKR
+1674 FNSMANAVSSIKR
-1687 RLKRASGTSKAAK
+1687 KLKRASGSSKAAK

-1724 EYSPVGLVKGIYDAT
+1724 EYSPVGLGKGIYDAM
-1739 TQVKKGKVTASQAI
+1739 TQVKKGNVTASQAI

-1821 FVGVEVVDLLQG
+1821 FVGVEVVDLLEA
-1833 ENISDIIGSI
+1833 ENISDIIGAI
-1843 GNITEPVFEL
+1843 GNITDPVFEL
-1853 SMLQGLNSTMNTL
+1853 SMLQGLNSTMDTL
-1866 GSDNPIAET
+1866 GSDNPLWET
-1875 FSNTVESYFGQY
+1875 FKNTVESYFAQY

-1908 DKNSIVPSALQTFA
+1908 DKNSIVPSGIQTFA

-1942 FGRESETENV
+1942 FGRESVTENV

-1960 MSPGYLADV
+1960 LSPGYLADV

-1991 PSYASKSITVDKQ
+1991 PSYATKSITVNKE

-2109 NKALNKSG
+2109 NKALNKSS
-2117 LTSTQKALI
+2117 LTSTQKSLI
-2126 KKDMNKSK
+2126 KKNMNKSK

>member
-62 VNISAGEVKPLNIR
+62 VNISAGEVKPLNMR
-76 DFVNE
+76 NFVNE
-81 INNTPEG
+81 INNTPEA

-195 DLAMQIPVGAT
+195 DLAMQIPTAAYDVYEGALDAT
-206 NALEGMVDT
+206 VA
-215 GVGNVGALASTV
+215 NVGAIGSTI
-227 ADKVGADNLASRI
+227 ADKTGNKDIANKIREGATK
-240 RNGAENFVKFNFS
+240 FVNITPSSKPLVEEAKNK
-253 GEEILEEKKNEGTG
+253 GEG

-272 VLGIKVRDA
+272 LLGIKVRDA
-281 LNTISNMVTAG
+281 LYSISNILTAAYS
-292 VTGGTLG
+292 GGLPMMAL
-299 FIGSAA
+299 SAS
-305 GQSIEEALLDNQ
+305 GQNIEEALTDNQ
-317 SLNRAVIY
+317 SLERAVAY
-325 GDVSGV
+325 GDISGA

-336 EKMFDVVKIA
+336 EKMFDAVKIV

-358 AIGKLIGGSVGEGIE
+358 AIGKLIGGSAGEGIE

-381 PFIKQLTYEKGTY
+381 PFVKQLTYEKGTY
-394 DLPEFWDYV
+394 DLPDFYEYI

-413 AVIGLIMKGGQDIST
+413 AVIGAIMKGGQDIST

-463 AQQAIN
+463 AQKAIN
-469 QDLENLRSTGSYQ
+469 QDLESLRSTGAYQ

-491 PKFSEIMGKKI
+491 PKFSEIAGKKI
-502 ADTQIAKT
+502 ADTQLAKT
-510 SRPTLPTPKFYATEK
+510 SLPALPAPKFYATEK

-532 NYVAK
+532 NYAAK
-537 QETKVPQE
+537 QETKVPEQ
-545 PNYSPVNARQ
+545 PNYSPVNSRQ
-555 VLNYIQ
+555 VFAGYQ

-566 TSKIHNTA
+566 TNAVYNTA
-574 KELNVDVQLANRV
+574 KQLNVDTELANRV

-592 LTEVPVSGFVDV
+592 LTEVPVNGFVDV
-604 NENIDGYYKD
+604 NPKIDGYYKG

-640 KADGWQGLRDTI
+640 KADSWQGLRDTI

-777 QKYNLYSQKADSA
+777 QKYNLYSKKADSA
-790 YDTRDEYTQQY
+790 YNTRDEYKQQY

-813 VQIAIKTK
+813 AQMAVKTK

-912 HYGTRGQDHRAI
+912 HHGTRGQDHRAI

-939 FMNEGNIRV
+939 FMSEGNIRV
-948 VAESPG
+948 MAESPG
-954 LDISKEAPLTSAQY
+954 LDISKEASLTSAQY

-1006 ADQVVNDIKHYLS
+1006 AEQVVNDIKRYLQ
-1019 TGEANRQSDI
+1019 TGEVNRQSDI

-1059 DEQGRLLE
+1059 DENGKLLE

-1072 DTGGFM
+1072 ENK
-1078 VFNPKGA
+1078 FNIYK
-1085 SGYRF
+1085 SEYNEF
-1090 GDNIVNFFTNNQQ
+1090 FFTDS
-1103 MAETYTEDKG
+1103 AIASRDYG
-1113 VVKTSKVPESETQ
+1113 SVSKK
-1126 IQQYLNN
+1126 QYLNLIN
-1133 IEEEWG
+1133 PYEVDYAGGYDKRI
-1139 NTVSLEK
+1139 LDDIDYAK
-1146 TSNGYK
+1146 ANG
-1152 LTTDDGYETL
+1152 
-1162 GSYKNLN
+1162 
-1169 ELSDNYKRDIENY
+1169 
-1182 FGFGDTFGGL
+1182 
-1192 YKVYLNIKN
+1192 
-1201 PLIVE
+1201 
-1206 GNGNMWSNLYNP
+1206 
-1218 ITEERARTTN
+1218 
-1228 EIIQSAIDAGEYDG
+1228 YDG
-1242 VIFRNIND
+1242 VIARNTYDGAN
-1250 YGWKTTTDT
+1250 THTQ
-1259 EVSSTNDVYVTIKDS
+1259 YVAFEP
-1274 NQIKAVDNTN
+1274 NQIKNVDNTN

-1307 DRYLSRHAKTLA
+1307 DRYLSKHAKTLA

-1359 EENGFKDAVDHWN
+1359 EENGFKDAVEHWN

-1557 VGLKDTDLLNFA
+1557 VGFKDTDLLNFA

-1643 ELRSGTPESIKKL
+1643 ELRSGTPEAIKKL

-1724 EYSPVGLVKGIYDAT
+1724 EYSPVGLAKGIYDAT

-1821 FVGVEVVDLLQG
+1821 FVGVEVVDLLEA

-1843 GNITEPVFEL
+1843 GNITDPVFEL

-2025 DNLEKLMTSQEYKS
+2025 DNLEKLMTSQEYKA

-2044 KIKAIKKI
+2044 KINAIKKI

-2084 DYYKWLILQ
+2084 DYYEWLILQ

-2126 KKDMNKSK
+2126 KKNMNKSK

>member
-9 TKKSNVTQEKVN
+9 TKKANVTQEKVN
-21 SYRQLLNEPAQEET
+21 SYRQLLNEPEQEAT
-35 STPVVQEQVKPVN
+35 STPVVQQQVKPVN

-62 VNISAGEVKPLNIR
+62 VNISVGEVKPLNMR
-76 DFVNE
+76 NFVNE
-81 INNTPEG
+81 INNTPEA

-195 DLAMQIPVGAT
+195 DLAMQIPTAAYDVYEGALDAT
-206 NALEGMVDT
+206 AA
-215 GVGNVGALASTV
+215 NVGALGSTI
-227 ADKVGADNLASRI
+227 ADKTGNKDIANKIREGATK
-240 RNGAENFVKFNFS
+240 FVNITPSSKPLVEEAKNK
-253 GEEILEEKKNEGTG
+253 GEG

-281 LNTISNMVTAG
+281 LYSISNMITAAYS
-292 VTGGTLG
+292 GGLPMMAL
-299 FIGSAA
+299 SAS
-305 GQSIEEALLDNQ
+305 GQNIEEALTDNQ
-317 SLNRAVIY
+317 SLERAVAY
-325 GDVSGV
+325 GDISGA

-336 EKMFDVVKIA
+336 EKMFDAVKIV

-358 AIGKLIGGSVGEGIE
+358 AIGKLIGGSAGEGIE

-381 PFIKQLTYEKGTY
+381 PFIKKLTYEKGTY

-413 AVIGLIMKGGQDIST
+413 AVIGAIMKGGQDIST

-442 VDKSKLPNDI
+442 VDKSKLPDNI
-452 KETVKQAMITP
+452 KEQVKEAMLTP
-463 AQQAIN
+463 AQAQIN
-469 QDLENLRSTGSYQ
+469 QDLGMIRNSADYQ
-482 RTQTPTNTL
+482 RTQQTN
-491 PKFSEIMGKKI
+491 M
-502 ADTQIAKT
+502 
-510 SRPTLPTPKFYATEK
+510 LPTYSQIQQANLAQNQVNQQQNIETQQTIQPQIETAQK
-525 GEVITPN
+525 GE
-532 NYVAK
+532 
-537 QETKVPQE
+537 
-545 PNYSPVNARQ
+545 
-555 VLNYIQ
+555 IQ
-561 IPTAK
+561 MPTAK
-566 TSKIHNTA
+566 TNAVYNTA
-574 KELNVDVQLANRV
+574 KQLNVDTELANRV

-592 LTEVPVSGFVDV
+592 LTEVPVNGFVDV

-676 KDTYAENE
+676 KDIYAENE

-751 MYDKAFAESKQVEAK
+751 MYDKAFAESKQIESK
-766 QGTQYSLSVAE
+766 QGGKTQYS
-777 QKYNLYSQKADSA
+777 
-790 YDTRDEYTQQY
+790 T
-801 DELYNSDEVKNA
+801 
-813 VQIAIKTK
+813 
-821 DMTEYLKYDEQLKKL
+821 
-836 REKAEYYDAEGKKY
+836 
-850 SEMAKEYASEV
+850 
-861 DTAENEQKA
+861 
-870 EMTADDRRKAAVK
+870 
-883 EFGYT
+883 
-888 PYFYDAGYL
+888 
-897 LPNGKMLNFSGEKGQ
+897 
-912 HYGTRGQDHRAI
+912 
-924 GMVYDSLQG
+924 
-933 SQAMNA
+933 
-939 FMNEGNIRV
+939 
-948 VAESPG
+948 
-954 LDISKEAPLTSAQY
+954 
-968 KTIKEMVYEYQD
+968 
-980 KGRFLIDFSNADG
+980 
-993 KTIESLRYEGRFS
+993 
-1006 ADQVVNDIKHYLS
+1006 
-1019 TGEANRQSDI
+1019 
-1029 QKFRY
+1029 
-1034 SINTDN
+1034 NTDN

-1059 DEQGRLLE
+1059 DEQGRLKA

-1072 DTGGFM
+1072 AEEFTIFDEMFAKEGDYGVGFYFSD
-1078 VFNPKGA
+1078 VKGVAEEAAKGKMINKDIARYA
-1085 SGYRF
+1085 SGDK
-1090 GDNIVNFFTNNQQ
+1090 GQV
-1103 MAETYTEDKG
+1103 METYLDMKKPSVWYNYRDRYKYNKMAKEAG
-1113 VVKTSKVPESETQ
+1113 
-1126 IQQYLNN
+1126 L
-1133 IEEEWG
+1133 
-1139 NTVSLEK
+1139 SL
-1146 TSNGYK
+1146 Y
-1152 LTTDDGYETL
+1152 DYMR
-1162 GSYKNLN
+1162 KN
-1169 ELSDNYKRDIENY
+1169 
-1182 FGFGDTFGGL
+1182 
-1192 YKVYLNIKN
+1192 
-1201 PLIVE
+1201 
-1206 GNGNMWSNLYNP
+1206 
-1218 ITEERARTTN
+1218 
-1228 EIIQSAIDAGEYDG
+1228 YDG
-1242 VIFRNIND
+1242 IIV
-1250 YGWKTTTDT
+1250 
-1259 EVSSTNDVYVTIKDS
+1259 TNPRYENEGFSESKYYVVFS
-1274 NQIKAVDNTN
+1274 PNQIKNVDNLN

-1359 EENGFKDAVDHWN
+1359 EENGFKDAVEHWN

-1392 FNTANTN
+1392 FNTADTN

-1442 RTVQKLN
+1442 RTAQKLN

-1557 VGLKDTDLLNFA
+1557 VGFKDTDLLNFA

-1643 ELRSGTPESIKKL
+1643 ELRSGTPEAIKKL
-1656 DQVRQYAINEAQ
+1656 DEVRQYAINEAQ

-1674 FNSMANWVSSQKR
+1674 FNSMANAVSSIKR
-1687 RLKRASGTSKAAK
+1687 NLKRASGSSKAAK
-1700 VGSMVAEGIIP
+1700 VGSMVVEGIIP

-1724 EYSPVGLVKGIYDAT
+1724 EYSPVGLGKGIYDAM
-1739 TQVKKGKVTASQAI
+1739 TQVKKGNITASQAI

-1821 FVGVEVVDLLQG
+1821 FVGVEVVDLLEA
-1833 ENISDIIGSI
+1833 ENISDIIGAI
-1843 GNITEPVFEL
+1843 GNITDPVFEL

-1866 GSDNPIAET
+1866 GSDNPLWET
-1875 FSNTVESYFGQY
+1875 FKNTVESYFAQY

-1908 DKNSIVPSALQTFA
+1908 DKNSIVPSGIQTFA

-1942 FGRESETENV
+1942 FGRESVTENV

-1960 MSPGYLADV
+1960 LSPGYLADV

-2060 KSKVSDYELTKS
+2060 KSKISDYELTKS

-2109 NKALNKSG
+2109 NKALNKSS

-2126 KKDMNKSK
+2126 KKKYE

>member
-35 STPVVQEQVKPVN
+35 STPSVQEQVKPVN
-48 IRDLSVSNVLPKPK
+48 IRDLSVSSVLPKPK
-62 VNISAGEVKPLNIR
+62 VNISAGEVKPLNMR
-76 DFVNE
+76 NFVNE

-94 VQTDSLKKQ
+94 AQTDSLKKQ

-135 SLREQLDSKNKD
+135 SLREQLDYKNKD

-177 ALKYDIPTTAKKV
+177 AIKYDIPTTAKKV
-190 GRTAM
+190 GRTAL

-305 GQSIEEALLDNQ
+305 GQNIEEALLDNQ
-317 SLNRAVIY
+317 SLNRAVVY
-325 GDVSGV
+325 GDVSGA

-381 PFIKQLTYEKGTY
+381 PFVKQLTYEKGTY
-394 DLPEFWDYV
+394 DLPDFYEYI

-413 AVIGLIMKGGQDIST
+413 AVIGAIMKGGQDIST
-428 PQFREQYKQDVYTA
+428 PQFREQYKQDVYIA
-442 VDKSKLPNDI
+442 VDKSKLPDNI

-469 QDLENLRSTGSYQ
+469 QDLESLRSTGTYQ

-510 SRPTLPTPKFYATEK
+510 SQSALPAPNFYATEK

-537 QETKVPQE
+537 QETKVPEQ

-555 VLNYIQ
+555 VLSYIQ

-574 KELNVDVQLANRV
+574 KELNVDVKLANRV
-587 MDMAK
+587 MEMAK
-592 LTEVPVSGFVDV
+592 LTEVPVNGFVDV

-751 MYDKAFAESKQVEAK
+751 MYDKAFAESKQIESK
-766 QGTQYSLSVAE
+766 QGGKTQYS
-777 QKYNLYSQKADSA
+777 
-790 YDTRDEYTQQY
+790 T
-801 DELYNSDEVKNA
+801 
-813 VQIAIKTK
+813 
-821 DMTEYLKYDEQLKKL
+821 
-836 REKAEYYDAEGKKY
+836 
-850 SEMAKEYASEV
+850 
-861 DTAENEQKA
+861 
-870 EMTADDRRKAAVK
+870 
-883 EFGYT
+883 
-888 PYFYDAGYL
+888 
-897 LPNGKMLNFSGEKGQ
+897 
-912 HYGTRGQDHRAI
+912 
-924 GMVYDSLQG
+924 
-933 SQAMNA
+933 
-939 FMNEGNIRV
+939 
-948 VAESPG
+948 
-954 LDISKEAPLTSAQY
+954 
-968 KTIKEMVYEYQD
+968 
-980 KGRFLIDFSNADG
+980 
-993 KTIESLRYEGRFS
+993 
-1006 ADQVVNDIKHYLS
+1006 
-1019 TGEANRQSDI
+1019 
-1029 QKFRY
+1029 
-1034 SINTDN
+1034 NTDN
-1040 QGRELSKQQQEYF
+1040 QGRQLSKQQQEYF

-1059 DEQGRLLE
+1059 DENGKLLE

-1072 DTGGFM
+1072 DEEFT
-1078 VFNPKGA
+1078 VF
-1085 SGYRF
+1085 
-1090 GDNIVNFFTNNQQ
+1090 
-1103 MAETYTEDKG
+1103 DK
-1113 VVKTSKVPESETQ
+1113 
-1126 IQQYLNN
+1126 
-1133 IEEEWG
+1133 
-1139 NTVSLEK
+1139 
-1146 TSNGYK
+1146 
-1152 LTTDDGYETL
+1152 
-1162 GSYKNLN
+1162 
-1169 ELSDNYKRDIENY
+1169 ELSDEDNVL
-1182 FGFGDTFGGL
+1182 GQGL
-1192 YKVYLNIKN
+1192 YFTADKEQGKKYGYNIYTTYLNIKN
-1201 PLIVE
+1201 PFVIEDLSTKSLADTIMQKDSNADIMDYDYGVASTTKMTDYLIE
-1206 GNGNMWSNLYNP
+1206 NG
-1218 ITEERARTTN
+1218 
-1228 EIIQSAIDAGEYDG
+1228 YDG
-1242 VIFRNIND
+1242 
-1250 YGWKTTTDT
+1250 
-1259 EVSSTNDVYVTIKDS
+1259 IKAGDNVFVAFNS
-1274 NQIKAVDNTN
+1274 NQIKNVDNTN

-1359 EENGFKDAVDHWN
+1359 EENGFKDAVEHWN

-1557 VGLKDTDLLNFA
+1557 VGFKDTDLLNFA

-1591 VQEKQR
+1591 VKEKQR

-1643 ELRSGTPESIKKL
+1643 ELRSGTPEAIKKL
-1656 DQVRQYAINEAQ
+1656 DEVRQYAINEAQ

-1674 FNSMANWVSSQKR
+1674 FNSMANAVSSIKR
-1687 RLKRASGTSKAAK
+1687 KLKRASGSSKAAK

-1724 EYSPVGLVKGIYDAT
+1724 EYSPVGLGKGIYDAM
-1739 TQVKKGKVTASQAI
+1739 TQVKKGNVTASQAI

-1821 FVGVEVVDLLQG
+1821 FVGVEVVDLLEA
-1833 ENISDIIGSI
+1833 ENISDIIGAI
-1843 GNITEPVFEL
+1843 GNITDPVFEL

-1866 GSDNPIAET
+1866 GSDNPTWET
-1875 FSNTVESYFGQY
+1875 FKNTVESYFAQY

-1908 DKNSIVPSALQTFA
+1908 DKNSIVPSGIQTFA

-1930 FASKTLP
+1930 FASKALP

-1991 PSYASKSITVDKQ
+1991 PSYATKSITVNKE

-2109 NKALNKSG
+2109 NKALNKSS
-2117 LTSTQKALI
+2117 LTSTQKSLI
-2126 KKDMNKSK
+2126 KKNMNKSK

>member
-1 MITKSGYA
+1 MAKKDFSSLSS
-9 TKKSNVTQEKVN
+9 KKSFGSSSNVERYKNLAPKEQTTQQKMDDLWTE
-21 SYRQLLNEPAQEET
+21 
-35 STPVVQEQVKPVN
+35 STAP
-48 IRDLSVSNVLPKPK
+48 NVLPVAKPSLS
-62 VNISAGEVKPLNIR
+62 VNVKPINVS
-76 DFVNE
+76 DFVSG
-81 INNTPEG
+81 IKAGTIQAPTTPY
-88 KRANLT
+88 KPP
-94 VQTDSLKKQ
+94 Q
-103 INTKEQEYARANN
+103 
-116 ISDWNT
+116 
-122 KRQEQSRIQQELN
+122 
-135 SLREQLDSKNKD
+135 
-147 LVMLGGYNLL
+147 
-157 SGEQVEQFNKNAP
+157 NAP
-170 LTQKIDK
+170 NLGEAYNRRASMTTEDIKKANQESAEWNEKTTGDKIGTVVGK
-177 ALKYDIPTTAKKV
+177 TIATPVAALAELGAGVAT
-190 GRTAM
+190 GLEGAM
-195 DLAMQIPVGAT
+195 DFGAT
-206 NALEGMVDT
+206 
-215 GVGNVGALASTV
+215 
-227 ADKVGADNLASRI
+227 
-240 RNGAENFVKFNFS
+240 
-253 GEEILEEKKNEGTG
+253 
-267 IYEPK
+267 
-272 VLGIKVRDA
+272 
-281 LNTISNMVTAG
+281 
-292 VTGGTLG
+292 
-299 FIGSAA
+299 IGSAGVNILRDARINRLQEQIAELERNGKGDSELANKLRQDIIKIENNKNVAEKSAKKFVGEQWVQDYVGKPVRQFTEEYSYLPSKA
-305 GQSIEEALLDNQ
+305 GEIIGGAGAILPSVANAGSIAKSLPQATTKLGQLGTKIATMLPFAAQAAGSSSEEAINEGA
-317 SLNRAVIY
+317 SLYDATKY
-325 GDVSGV
+325 GLASGT
-331 IEGLT
+331 IEAGVEMISGGIGGLAGG
-336 EKMFDVVKIA
+336 KIA
-346 GGGKFD
+346 SSKLS
-352 KFLPKS
+352 KEAVKRISNNL
-358 AIGKLIGGSVGEGIE
+358 IGKYALKLADAGIDMAGEGFE
-373 EIISNGLN
+373 EVLSTAIN
-381 PFIKQLTYEKGTY
+381 PYLKRLTYDERAELASNEELTQ
-394 DLPEFWDYV
+394 
-403 KMLGESFWNG
+403 SFIDG
-413 AVIGLIMKGGQDIST
+413 VLTSLLLKGGQGALSVTANKKANAEIKPNLT
-428 PQFREQYKQDVYTA
+428 QNQANEQQNIQPQQTIQPQTETA
-442 VDKSKLPNDI
+442 
-452 KETVKQAMITP
+452 Q
-463 AQQAIN
+463 
-469 QDLENLRSTGSYQ
+469 
-482 RTQTPTNTL
+482 
-491 PKFSEIMGKKI
+491 
-502 ADTQIAKT
+502 
-510 SRPTLPTPKFYATEK
+510 K
-525 GEVITPN
+525 GE
-532 NYVAK
+532 
-537 QETKVPQE
+537 
-545 PNYSPVNARQ
+545 
-555 VLNYIQ
+555 IQ
-561 IPTAK
+561 MPTAK
-566 TSKIHNTA
+566 TNAVYNTA
-574 KELNVDVQLANRV
+574 KQLNVDTQLANRV
-587 MDMAK
+587 MEMAK
-592 LTEVPVSGFVDV
+592 LTEVPVNGFVDV
-604 NENIDGYYKD
+604 NPKIDGYYKD

-619 NKNSKK
+619 NKNSEK

-666 QTLEEYRQLI
+666 QTLDEYRQLI
-676 KDTYAENE
+676 KDRYSENGIE
-684 IQLNEDDI
+684 LNEDDV

-706 KDQKSIDRMVQ
+706 KDQKSIERMVQ

-740 AEEKELLRIQR
+740 AEEKELLKIQR
-751 MYDKAFAESKQVEAK
+751 MYDKAFAESKQVETSKTQKVQYGINDTVPKGYTRLYRGLNQEFDRNYDKKKIDNVNGYESWTDSYELAK
-766 QGTQYSLSVAE
+766 SYGDNVYYIDIPTSEIKDSIIDENPQSGTYGDR
-777 QKYNLYSQKADSA
+777 NLMYVHDKKVGLKGESGKEYMLYTDHDNYANLEYKKADAPS
-790 YDTRDEYTQQY
+790 
-801 DELYNSDEVKNA
+801 
-813 VQIAIKTK
+813 
-821 DMTEYLKYDEQLKKL
+821 
-836 REKAEYYDAEGKKY
+836 EKSY
-850 SEMAKEYASEV
+850 SV
-861 DTAENEQKA
+861 
-870 EMTADDRRKAAVK
+870 
-883 EFGYT
+883 
-888 PYFYDAGYL
+888 
-897 LPNGKMLNFSGEKGQ
+897 
-912 HYGTRGQDHRAI
+912 
-924 GMVYDSLQG
+924 
-933 SQAMNA
+933 
-939 FMNEGNIRV
+939 
-948 VAESPG
+948 
-954 LDISKEAPLTSAQY
+954 
-968 KTIKEMVYEYQD
+968 
-980 KGRFLIDFSNADG
+980 
-993 KTIESLRYEGRFS
+993 
-1006 ADQVVNDIKHYLS
+1006 
-1019 TGEANRQSDI
+1019 
-1029 QKFRY
+1029 
-1034 SINTDN
+1034 NTDN

-1059 DEQGRLLE
+1059 DENGKLME
-1067 VYHGT
+1067 VYHGSGDDFT
-1072 DTGGFM
+1072 VFDIMRSSEKNDLGKGF
-1078 VFNPKGA
+1078 
-1085 SGYRF
+1085 Y
-1090 GDNIVNFFTNNQQ
+1090 FTNSLANAQSYHQ
-1103 MAETYTEDKG
+1103 ATNEDFESRIESRTYDIIYEENLDEDNVDDYNYAYDKA
-1113 VVKTSKVPESETQ
+1113 ESE
-1126 IQQYLNN
+1126 LKSAK
-1133 IEEEWG
+1133 G
-1139 NTVSLEK
+1139 
-1146 TSNGYK
+1146 K
-1152 LTTDDGYETL
+1152 LIK
-1162 GSYKNLN
+1162 S
-1169 ELSDNYKRDIENY
+1169 
-1182 FGFGDTFGGL
+1182 
-1192 YKVYLNIKN
+1192 YLNIT
-1201 PLIVE
+1201 
-1206 GNGNMWSNLYNP
+1206 NP
-1218 ITEERARTTN
+1218 IVISEDSKIDVDEAI
-1228 EIIQSAIDAGEYDG
+1228 EIGKEVIRLSKKYGRYIDIQRMEQHLNLNAKNSKIGVSGFFNSMNTPSYLWEALKATGYDG
-1242 VIFRNIND
+1242 IID
-1250 YGWKTTTDT
+1250 YTVPTKFSGNKGVDSNTIH
-1259 EVSSTNDVYVTIKDS
+1259 YVAFNS
-1274 NQIKAVDNTN
+1274 NQIKNVDNLN

-1292 YSVETREVDFPEKVG
+1292 YSVETREVDLPEKVG

-1392 FNTANTN
+1392 FNTADTN

-1557 VGLKDTDLLNFA
+1557 VGFKDTDLLNFA

-1724 EYSPVGLVKGIYDAT
+1724 EYSPVGLAKGIYDAT
-1739 TQVKKGKVTASQAI
+1739 AQVKKGKVTASQAI

-1821 FVGVEVVDLLQG
+1821 FVGVEVVDLLEA

-1843 GNITEPVFEL
+1843 GNITDPVFEL

-1908 DKNSIVPSALQTFA
+1908 DKNSVVPSALQTFA

-1952 VERIFSNF
+1952 VGRIFSNF

-1991 PSYASKSITVDKQ
+1991 PSYATKSITVNKE

-2109 NKALNKSG
+2109 NKALNKSS

-2126 KKDMNKSK
+2126 KKNMNKSK

>member
-1 MITKSGYA
+1 MTIEEYRELKSKSNSQTNLEAYRQY
-9 TKKSNVTQEKVN
+9 KSNVLNNVVSPKPTQTPLPTAPKPTVTEKPKPISIGKALGTPIAALAELGSGVARGLEGAMDFGTTIGTAAISGARELKIKSLEKELKEIEELGFGN
-21 SYRQLLNEPAQEET
+21 SDYAKELRENIAKTKSTNENTKKTAEDFIKKQWVGDYVGKPVRQFTEEYSYLPTKAGDIIGGVGNIIPSIANAGSIAKSLPQASSKLGQIGTKVATMLPFTAQAAGSSTEEALNE
-35 STPVVQEQVKPVN
+35 
-48 IRDLSVSNVLPKPK
+48 
-62 VNISAGEVKPLNIR
+62 G
-76 DFVNE
+76 
-81 INNTPEG
+81 
-88 KRANLT
+88 ANLS
-94 VQTDSLKKQ
+94 DA
-103 INTKEQEYARANN
+103 TKY
-116 ISDWNT
+116 
-122 KRQEQSRIQQELN
+122 
-135 SLREQLDSKNKD
+135 
-147 LVMLGGYNLL
+147 G
-157 SGEQVEQFNKNAP
+157 
-170 LTQKIDK
+170 
-177 ALKYDIPTTAKKV
+177 
-190 GRTAM
+190 
-195 DLAMQIPVGAT
+195 LAAG
-206 NALEGMVDT
+206 ALEGAVEM
-215 GVGNVGALASTV
+215 
-227 ADKVGADNLASRI
+227 I
-240 RNGAENFVKFNFS
+240 S
-253 GEEILEEKKNEGTG
+253 GG
-267 IYEPK
+267 I
-272 VLGIKVRDA
+272 
-281 LNTISNMVTAG
+281 
-292 VTGGTLG
+292 GGT
-299 FIGSAA
+299 
-305 GQSIEEALLDNQ
+305 
-317 SLNRAVIY
+317 V
-325 GDVSGV
+325 
-331 IEGLT
+331 
-336 EKMFDVVKIA
+336 
-346 GGGKFD
+346 GGKLLSTNLS
-352 KFLPKS
+352 KEVAERVS
-358 AIGKLIGGSVGEGIE
+358 RNAIGKLAIKLADAGIDITGEGLE
-373 EIISNGLN
+373 EVISTTLN
-381 PFIKQLTYEKGTY
+381 PYIQRMTYNEKAELASSEEKLQSFIDGALTS
-394 DLPEFWDYV
+394 LV
-403 KMLGESFWNG
+403 L
-413 AVIGLIMKGGQDIST
+413 KGGQAGIGKLTEPSTRKLPRMDSNLEQQLRDIDQSIQSQQANLAQNQANQQQNIETQQTTRPNQNNAKNQLKNDINNLNISQDEKQNLIETLNST
-428 PQFREQYKQDVYTA
+428 ELNTETEQEIRNIINTIKSESLSDVTSSFEANKPKYNQYKNAKIDNKILDNAKNTVQTKDGRRTKEQWLTVA
-442 VDKSKLPNDI
+442 KNLANDI
-452 KETVKQAMITP
+452 YNMPDSEVEKYAYKSWIDSRPNAK
-463 AQQAIN
+463 
-469 QDLENLRSTGSYQ
+469 ENLNRQGKGYTKFTMDEWVNTIYRNVKELRN
-482 RTQTPTNTL
+482 RTQ
-491 PKFSEIMGKKI
+491 
-502 ADTQIAKT
+502 A
-510 SRPTLPTPKFYATEK
+510 
-525 GEVITPN
+525 
-532 NYVAK
+532 VAK
-537 QETKVPQE
+537 KVDTTQM
-545 PNYSPVNARQ
+545 Q
-555 VLNYIQ
+555 M
-561 IPTAK
+561 PTAK
-566 TSKIHNTA
+566 TNAVYNTA
-574 KELNVDVQLANRV
+574 KQLNVDTQLANRV

-592 LTEVPVSGFVDV
+592 LTEVPVNGFVDV

-661 LAEKG
+661 LAENG
-666 QTLEEYRQLI
+666 QTLDEYRQLI
-676 KDTYAENE
+676 KDTYAENGIE
-684 IQLNEDDI
+684 LNEDDI
-692 DREVIAKFAEEHLL
+692 DREVIAKFAEQHLL

-751 MYDKAFAESKQVEAK
+751 MYDKAFAESKQVE
-766 QGTQYSLSVAE
+766 TS
-777 QKYNLYSQKADSA
+777 
-790 YDTRDEYTQQY
+790 
-801 DELYNSDEVKNA
+801 
-813 VQIAIKTK
+813 KTK
-821 DMTEYLKYDEQLKKL
+821 KVQYGINDTVPKGYTRLYRGLNQEFDRNYDKKKIDNVNGY
-836 REKAEYYDAEGKKY
+836 ESWTDNYDL
-850 SEMAKEYASEV
+850 AKEYGDNVYYIDIPTSEIK
-861 DTAENEQKA
+861 DSIIDENPQSETYGDRNLMYVHDKKVGLKGESGKEYMLYTGHDNYANLEYKKA
-870 EMTADDRRKAAVK
+870 
-883 EFGYT
+883 
-888 PYFYDAGYL
+888 DA
-897 LPNGKMLNFSGEKGQ
+897 PSE
-912 HYGTRGQDHRAI
+912 
-924 GMVYDSLQG
+924 
-933 SQAMNA
+933 
-939 FMNEGNIRV
+939 
-948 VAESPG
+948 
-954 LDISKEAPLTSAQY
+954 TS
-968 KTIKEMVYEYQD
+968 
-980 KGRFLIDFSNADG
+980 
-993 KTIESLRYEGRFS
+993 
-1006 ADQVVNDIKHYLS
+1006 
-1019 TGEANRQSDI
+1019 
-1029 QKFRY
+1029 Y

-1059 DEQGRLLE
+1059 DEEGRLLE

-1274 NQIKAVDNTN
+1274 NQIKAVDNLN
-1284 PTENEDIR
+1284 PTKNEDIR

-1359 EENGFKDAVDHWN
+1359 EENGFKDAVEHWN

-1557 VGLKDTDLLNFA
+1557 VGFKDTDLLNFA

-1591 VQEKQR
+1591 VKEKQR

-1643 ELRSGTPESIKKL
+1643 ELRSGTPEAIKKL
-1656 DQVRQYAINEAQ
+1656 DEVRQYAINEAQ

-1674 FNSMANWVSSQKR
+1674 FNSMANAVSSIKR
-1687 RLKRASGTSKAAK
+1687 KLKRASGSSKAAK

-1724 EYSPVGLVKGIYDAT
+1724 EYSPVGLGKGIYDAM
-1739 TQVKKGKVTASQAI
+1739 TQVKKGNVTASQAI

-1843 GNITEPVFEL
+1843 GNITDPVFEL
-1853 SMLQGLNSTMNTL
+1853 SMLQGLNSTMDTL
-1866 GSDNPIAET
+1866 GSDNPLWET
-1875 FSNTVESYFGQY
+1875 FKNTVESYFAQY

-1908 DKNSIVPSALQTFA
+1908 DKNSIVPSGIQTFA

>member
-35 STPVVQEQVKPVN
+35 SAPVVQEQVKPVN

-62 VNISAGEVKPLNIR
+62 VNISAGEVKPLNMR
-76 DFVNE
+76 NFVNE
-81 INNTPEG
+81 INNTPEA

-135 SLREQLDSKNKD
+135 SLREQLDSKNQD

-195 DLAMQIPVGAT
+195 DLAMQIPTAAYDVYEGALDAT
-206 NALEGMVDT
+206 VA
-215 GVGNVGALASTV
+215 NVGALGSTI
-227 ADKVGADNLASRI
+227 ADKTGNKDIANKIREGATK
-240 RNGAENFVKFNFS
+240 FVNITPSSKPLVEEAKNK
-253 GEEILEEKKNEGTG
+253 GEG

-281 LNTISNMVTAG
+281 LYSISNMITAAYS
-292 VTGGTLG
+292 GGLPMMAL
-299 FIGSAA
+299 SAS
-305 GQSIEEALLDNQ
+305 GQNIEEALTDNQ
-317 SLNRAVIY
+317 SLERAVAY
-325 GDVSGV
+325 GDISGA
-331 IEGLT
+331 IESLT
-336 EKMFDVVKIA
+336 EKMFDAVKIV

-358 AIGKLIGGSVGEGIE
+358 AIGKLIGGSAGEGIE

-381 PFIKQLTYEKGTY
+381 PFVKQLTYEKGTY
-394 DLPEFWDYV
+394 DLPDFYEYI

-413 AVIGLIMKGGQDIST
+413 AVIGAIMKGGQDIST

-442 VDKSKLPNDI
+442 VDKSKLPDNI
-452 KETVKQAMITP
+452 KEQVKEAMLTP
-463 AQQAIN
+463 AQAQIN
-469 QDLENLRSTGSYQ
+469 QDLAMIRNSSDYQ
-482 RTQTPTNTL
+482 RTQQTNMLPTYSQIQQANLAQNQVNQQQNIETQQTTRPNQNNAKNQLKNDINNLNISQDEKQNLIETLNSTELNTETEQEIRNIINTIKSESL
-491 PKFSEIMGKKI
+491 SDITSSFEANKPKYNQYKNAKIDNKILDNAKNTVQTKDGRRTVAKNLANDIYNMPDSEVEKYAYKSWI
-502 ADTQIAKT
+502 D
-510 SRPTLPTPKFYATEK
+510 SRPNAKENLNRQGKGYTKFTMDEWVNTIYRNVKELRNRTQA
-525 GEVITPN
+525 
-532 NYVAK
+532 VAK
-537 QETKVPQE
+537 KVDTTQM
-545 PNYSPVNARQ
+545 Q
-555 VLNYIQ
+555 M
-561 IPTAK
+561 PTAK
-566 TSKIHNTA
+566 TNAVYNTA
-574 KELNVDVQLANRV
+574 KKLNVDVQLANRV

-592 LTEVPVSGFVDV
+592 LTEVPVNGFVDV

-666 QTLEEYRQLI
+666 QTLDEYRQLI
-676 KDTYAENE
+676 KDRYAENGIE
-684 IQLNEDDI
+684 LNEDDV
-692 DREVIAKFAEEHLL
+692 DREVIAKFAEQHLL

-751 MYDKAFAESKQVEAK
+751 MYDKAFAESKQVETSKTQKVQYGINDTVPKGYTRLYRGLNQEFDRNYDKKKIDNVNGYESWTDSYELAK
-766 QGTQYSLSVAE
+766 AYGDNVYYIDIPTSEIKDSIIDENPQSETYGDR
-777 QKYNLYSQKADSA
+777 NLMYVHDKKVGLKGESGKEYMLYTGHDNYANLEYKKADAPS
-790 YDTRDEYTQQY
+790 
-801 DELYNSDEVKNA
+801 
-813 VQIAIKTK
+813 
-821 DMTEYLKYDEQLKKL
+821 
-836 REKAEYYDAEGKKY
+836 EK
-850 SEMAKEYASEV
+850 S
-861 DTAENEQKA
+861 
-870 EMTADDRRKAAVK
+870 
-883 EFGYT
+883 
-888 PYFYDAGYL
+888 
-897 LPNGKMLNFSGEKGQ
+897 
-912 HYGTRGQDHRAI
+912 
-924 GMVYDSLQG
+924 
-933 SQAMNA
+933 
-939 FMNEGNIRV
+939 
-948 VAESPG
+948 
-954 LDISKEAPLTSAQY
+954 
-968 KTIKEMVYEYQD
+968 
-980 KGRFLIDFSNADG
+980 
-993 KTIESLRYEGRFS
+993 
-1006 ADQVVNDIKHYLS
+1006 
-1019 TGEANRQSDI
+1019 
-1029 QKFRY
+1029 Y

-1040 QGRELSKQQQEYF
+1040 QGRELSKQQQEFF

-1059 DEQGRLLE
+1059 DENGKLLE

-1072 DTGGFM
+1072 EANVGIPKEYWFNTFDINRTGANGSVLGDGFY
-1078 VFNPKGA
+1078 FTDNLERAQRYAHSKG
-1085 SGYRF
+1085 
-1090 GDNIVNFFTNNQQ
+1090 NV
-1103 MAETYTEDKG
+1103 YT
-1113 VVKTSKVPESETQ
+1113 T
-1126 IQQYLNN
+1126 
-1133 IEEEWG
+1133 
-1139 NTVSLEK
+1139 
-1146 TSNGYK
+1146 
-1152 LTTDDGYETL
+1152 
-1162 GSYKNLN
+1162 
-1169 ELSDNYKRDIENY
+1169 
-1182 FGFGDTFGGL
+1182 
-1192 YKVYLNIKN
+1192 YLNITN
-1201 PLIVE
+1201 PFEKSRTQTFKEAVEEINPDFDISRLFLPNSSRFDGKRLREYLIE
-1206 GNGNMWSNLYNP
+1206 NG
-1218 ITEERARTTN
+1218 
-1228 EIIQSAIDAGEYDG
+1228 YDG
-1242 VIFRNIND
+1242 VFLE
-1250 YGWKTTTDT
+1250 GT
-1259 EVSSTNDVYVTIKDS
+1259 YVAFEP
-1274 NQIKAVDNTN
+1274 NQIKAVDNLN

-1359 EENGFKDAVDHWN
+1359 EENGFKDAVEHWN

-1506 AWRYLAM
+1506 AWRDLAM

-1546 TLPKAERTKAV
+1546 TLPKAERTKAI
-1557 VGLKDTDLLNFA
+1557 VGFKDTDLLNFA

-1591 VQEKQR
+1591 VKEKQR

-1643 ELRSGTPESIKKL
+1643 ELRSGTPEAIKKL
-1656 DQVRQYAINEAQ
+1656 DEVRQYAINEAQ

-1700 VGSMVAEGIIP
+1700 VGSIVAEGIIP

-1724 EYSPVGLVKGIYDAT
+1724 EYSPVGLAKGIYDAM
-1739 TQVKKGKVTASQAI
+1739 TQVKKGNVTASQAI

-1821 FVGVEVVDLLQG
+1821 FVGVEVVDLLEA

-1843 GNITEPVFEL
+1843 GNITDPVFEL

-1908 DKNSIVPSALQTFA
+1908 DKNSIVPSGIQTFA

-1930 FASKTLP
+1930 CASKTLP

-1942 FGRESETENV
+1942 FGRESVTENV

-1960 MSPGYLADV
+1960 LSPGYLADV

-1981 YEKTGESAIL
+1981 YEKTGEIAIL
-1991 PSYASKSITVDKQ
+1991 PSYATKSITVNKE

-2126 KKDMNKSK
+2126 KKNMNKSK

>member
-9 TKKSNVTQEKVN
+9 TKKANVTQEKVN

-35 STPVVQEQVKPVN
+35 STPVAQEQVKPVN

-76 DFVNE
+76 NFVNE
-81 INNTPEG
+81 INNTPEA

-195 DLAMQIPVGAT
+195 DLAMQIPTAAYDVYEGALDAT
-206 NALEGMVDT
+206 VA
-215 GVGNVGALASTV
+215 NVGAIGSTI
-227 ADKVGADNLASRI
+227 ADKTGNKDIANKIREGATK
-240 RNGAENFVKFNFS
+240 FVNITPSSKPLVEEAKNK
-253 GEEILEEKKNEGTG
+253 GEG

-281 LNTISNMVTAG
+281 LYSISNMITAAYS
-292 VTGGTLG
+292 GGLPMMAL
-299 FIGSAA
+299 SAS
-305 GQSIEEALLDNQ
+305 GQNIEEALTDNQ
-317 SLNRAVIY
+317 SLERAVAY
-325 GDVSGV
+325 GDISGA

-336 EKMFDVVKIA
+336 EKMFDAVKIV

-358 AIGKLIGGSVGEGIE
+358 AIGKLIGGSAGEGIE

-381 PFIKQLTYEKGTY
+381 PLVKQLTYEKGTY

-413 AVIGLIMKGGQDIST
+413 AVIGAIMKGGQDIST

-442 VDKSKLPNDI
+442 VDKSKLPDNI
-452 KETVKQAMITP
+452 KEQVKEAMLTP
-463 AQQAIN
+463 AQAQIN
-469 QDLENLRSTGSYQ
+469 QDLGMIRNSADYQ
-482 RTQTPTNTL
+482 RTQQTN
-491 PKFSEIMGKKI
+491 M
-502 ADTQIAKT
+502 
-510 SRPTLPTPKFYATEK
+510 LPTYSQIQQANLAQNQVNQQQNIETQQTIQPQIETAQK
-525 GEVITPN
+525 GE
-532 NYVAK
+532 
-537 QETKVPQE
+537 
-545 PNYSPVNARQ
+545 
-555 VLNYIQ
+555 IQ
-561 IPTAK
+561 MPTAK
-566 TSKIHNTA
+566 TNAVYNTA
-574 KELNVDVQLANRV
+574 KKLNVDVQLANRV

-592 LTEVPVSGFVDV
+592 LTEVPVNGFVDV

-751 MYDKAFAESKQVEAK
+751 MYDKAFAESKQVETSK
-766 QGTQYSLSVAE
+766 TQKVQYGINDTVP
-777 QKYNLYSQKADSA
+777 KGYTRLYRGLNQEFDRN
-790 YDTRDEYTQQY
+790 YDKKKIDNVNGYESWTDNY
-801 DELYNSDEVKNA
+801 DL
-813 VQIAIKTK
+813 
-821 DMTEYLKYDEQLKKL
+821 
-836 REKAEYYDAEGKKY
+836 
-850 SEMAKEYASEV
+850 AKEYGDNVYYIDIPTSEIK
-861 DTAENEQKA
+861 DSIIDENPQSETYGDRNLMYVHDKKVGLKGESGKEYMLYTGHDNYANLEYKKA
-870 EMTADDRRKAAVK
+870 
-883 EFGYT
+883 
-888 PYFYDAGYL
+888 DA
-897 LPNGKMLNFSGEKGQ
+897 PSE
-912 HYGTRGQDHRAI
+912 
-924 GMVYDSLQG
+924 
-933 SQAMNA
+933 
-939 FMNEGNIRV
+939 
-948 VAESPG
+948 
-954 LDISKEAPLTSAQY
+954 TS
-968 KTIKEMVYEYQD
+968 
-980 KGRFLIDFSNADG
+980 
-993 KTIESLRYEGRFS
+993 
-1006 ADQVVNDIKHYLS
+1006 
-1019 TGEANRQSDI
+1019 
-1029 QKFRY
+1029 Y

-1040 QGRELSKQQQEYF
+1040 QGRQLSKQQQEYF

-1059 DEQGRLLE
+1059 DENGKLIP

-1072 DTGGFM
+1072 KADFN
-1078 VFNPKGA
+1078 VFTQSEEGALGKGI
-1085 SGYRF
+1085 YF
-1090 GDNIVNFFTNNQQ
+1090 
-1103 MAETYTEDKG
+1103 AE
-1113 VVKTSKVPESETQ
+1113 
-1126 IQQYLNN
+1126 
-1133 IEEEWG
+1133 
-1139 NTVSLEK
+1139 
-1146 TSNGYK
+1146 
-1152 LTTDDGYETL
+1152 
-1162 GSYKNLN
+1162 SYDYAK
-1169 ELSDNYKRDIENY
+1169 
-1182 FGFGDTFGGL
+1182 GFGRNG
-1192 YKVYLNIKN
+1192 KVVEAYVNIKN
-1201 PLIVE
+1201 PYVVSWP
-1206 GNGNMWSNLYNP
+1206 GNYNQ
-1218 ITEERARTTN
+1218 EELKTK
-1228 EIIQSAIDAGEYDG
+1228 GYDG
-1242 VIFRNIND
+1242 IYHTGNKFWVAF
-1250 YGWKTTTDT
+1250 
-1259 EVSSTNDVYVTIKDS
+1259 EP
-1274 NQIKAVDNTN
+1274 NQIKNVDNLN

-1392 FNTANTN
+1392 FNTADTN

-1557 VGLKDTDLLNFA
+1557 VGFKDTDLLNFA

-1643 ELRSGTPESIKKL
+1643 ELRSGTPEAIKKL
-1656 DQVRQYAINEAQ
+1656 DEVRQYAINEAQ

-1674 FNSMANWVSSQKR
+1674 FNSMANAVSSIKR
-1687 RLKRASGTSKAAK
+1687 KLKRASGSSKAAK

-1724 EYSPVGLVKGIYDAT
+1724 EYSPVGLGKGIYDAMI
-1739 TQVKKGKVTASQAI
+1739 QVKKGNVTASQAI

-1866 GSDNPIAET
+1866 GSDNPLWET
-1875 FSNTVESYFGQY
+1875 FKNTVESYFAQY

-1908 DKNSIVPSALQTFA
+1908 DKNSIVPSGIQTFA

-1942 FGRESETENV
+1942 FGRESVTENV

-1960 MSPGYLADV
+1960 LSPGYLADV

-2039 MDDEQ
+2039 MDNEQ

-2109 NKALNKSG
+2109 NKALNKSS

>member
-9 TKKSNVTQEKVN
+9 TRKPNITQEKVN
-21 SYRQLLNEPAQEET
+21 QYRQLLNEPAQEKT

-62 VNISAGEVKPLNIR
+62 VNISAGEVKPLNMR
-76 DFVNE
+76 NFVNE
-81 INNTPEG
+81 INNTPEA

-358 AIGKLIGGSVGEGIE
+358 AIGKLIGGSAGEGIE

-381 PFIKQLTYEKGTY
+381 PFVKQLTYEKGTY

-413 AVIGLIMKGGQDIST
+413 AVIGAIMKGGQDIST
-428 PQFREQYKQDVYTA
+428 PQFRDQYKQDVYTA
-442 VDKSKLPNDI
+442 VDKSKLPDNI
-452 KETVKQAMITP
+452 KEQVKEAMLTP
-463 AQQAIN
+463 AQAQIN
-469 QDLENLRSTGSYQ
+469 QDLGMIRNSADYQ
-482 RTQTPTNTL
+482 RTQQTNMLPTYSQIQQANLAQNQVNQQQNIETQQTTRPNQNNAKNQLKNDINNLNISQDEKQNLIETLNSTELNTETEQEIRNIINTIKSESL
-491 PKFSEIMGKKI
+491 SDITSSFEANKPKYNQYKNAKIDNKILDNAKNTVQTKDGRRTKEQWLTVAKNLANDIYNMPDSEVEKYAYKSWI
-502 ADTQIAKT
+502 D
-510 SRPTLPTPKFYATEK
+510 SRPNAKENLNRQGKGYTKFTMDEWVNTIYRNVKELRNRTQA
-525 GEVITPN
+525 
-532 NYVAK
+532 VAK
-537 QETKVPQE
+537 KVDTTQM
-545 PNYSPVNARQ
+545 Q
-555 VLNYIQ
+555 M
-561 IPTAK
+561 PTAK
-566 TSKIHNTA
+566 TNAVYNTA
-574 KELNVDVQLANRV
+574 KKLNVDVQLANRV

-592 LTEVPVSGFVDV
+592 LTEVPVNGFVDV

-740 AEEKELLRIQR
+740 AEEKELLKIQR
-751 MYDKAFAESKQVEAK
+751 MYDKAFAESKQVETSK
-766 QGTQYSLSVAE
+766 T
-777 QKYNLYSQKADSA
+777 QKAQYGINDTVPKGYTRLYRGLNQEFDRNYDKKKIDNVNGYESWTDSYELAKA
-790 YDTRDEYTQQY
+790 YGDNVYYIDIPTSEIKNSIIDENPQSETYGDRNLMY
-801 DELYNSDEVKNA
+801 VHDKKVG
-813 VQIAIKTK
+813 
-821 DMTEYLKYDEQLKKL
+821 LKGES
-836 REKAEYYDAEGKKY
+836 G
-850 SEMAKEYASEV
+850 KEYMLYTDHDNYANLEYKKADAPSE
-861 DTAENEQKA
+861 K
-870 EMTADDRRKAAVK
+870 
-883 EFGYT
+883 
-888 PYFYDAGYL
+888 
-897 LPNGKMLNFSGEKGQ
+897 S
-912 HYGTRGQDHRAI
+912 
-924 GMVYDSLQG
+924 
-933 SQAMNA
+933 
-939 FMNEGNIRV
+939 
-948 VAESPG
+948 
-954 LDISKEAPLTSAQY
+954 
-968 KTIKEMVYEYQD
+968 
-980 KGRFLIDFSNADG
+980 
-993 KTIESLRYEGRFS
+993 
-1006 ADQVVNDIKHYLS
+1006 
-1019 TGEANRQSDI
+1019 
-1029 QKFRY
+1029 Y

-1067 VYHGT
+1067 VYHGSGADFNVFDRTKFGQNT
-1072 DTGGFM
+1072 DAKIRGIYLIAEKKLASMYGDKLKVGYANITNPVTYNSPKITREQFDKLFGEFVSERGLETGYNHYG
-1078 VFNPKGA
+1078 KQ
-1085 SGYRF
+1085 
-1090 GDNIVNFFTNNQQ
+1090 NI
-1103 MAETYTEDKG
+1103 
-1113 VVKTSKVPESETQ
+1113 
-1126 IQQYLNN
+1126 
-1133 IEEEWG
+1133 
-1139 NTVSLEK
+1139 
-1146 TSNGYK
+1146 
-1152 LTTDDGYETL
+1152 LTTLKEAQDFYQRHL
-1162 GSYKNLN
+1162 GK
-1169 ELSDNYKRDIENY
+1169 
-1182 FGFGDTFGGL
+1182 
-1192 YKVYLNIKN
+1192 KN
-1201 PLIVE
+1201 PQEFYDKVKEVL
-1206 GNGNMWSNLYNP
+1206 G
-1218 ITEERARTTN
+1218 
-1228 EIIQSAIDAGEYDG
+1228 YDG
-1242 VIFRNIND
+1242 VLYD
-1250 YGWKTTTDT
+1250 G
-1259 EVSSTNDVYVTIKDS
+1259 ELTNGKKIYVAFNS
-1274 NQIKAVDNTN
+1274 NQFKNVDNLN

-1359 EENGFKDAVDHWN
+1359 EENGFKDAVEHWN

-1477 TTKETDAAVEEI
+1477 TTKETDVAVEEI

-1557 VGLKDTDLLNFA
+1557 VGFKDTDLLNFA

-1591 VQEKQR
+1591 VKEKQR

-1643 ELRSGTPESIKKL
+1643 ELRSGTPEAIKKL
-1656 DQVRQYAINEAQ
+1656 DEVRQYAINEAQ

-1674 FNSMANWVSSQKR
+1674 FNSMANAVSSIKR
-1687 RLKRASGTSKAAK
+1687 KLKRASGSSKAAK

-1724 EYSPVGLVKGIYDAT
+1724 EYSPVGLGKGIYDAM
-1739 TQVKKGKVTASQAI
+1739 TQVKKGNVTASQAI

-1821 FVGVEVVDLLQG
+1821 FVGVEVVDLLEA
-1833 ENISDIIGSI
+1833 ENISDIIGAI
-1843 GNITEPVFEL
+1843 GNITDPVFEL

-1866 GSDNPIAET
+1866 GSDNPTWET
-1875 FSNTVESYFGQY
+1875 FKNTVKSYFAQY

-1942 FGRESETENV
+1942 FGRESVTENV

-1960 MSPGYLADV
+1960 LSPGYLADV

-1981 YEKTGESAIL
+1981 YEKTGEIAIL
-1991 PSYASKSITVDKQ
+1991 PSYASESITVDKQ